1 MKCGGRGSADTQHRK
16 ASPTPAQKDFSMP
29 EDKDDDDSSDHLPSK
44 VTHRLSPFDRFATTT
59 SVWTSKP
66 WFFTLCVL
74 VVALWIPT
82 LWVLPSVDTWQLVI
96 NTVTTIITF
105 LLVALLQN
113 TQSRNDRASQRKLN
127 AIADALWDL
136 MGELGDEHPRLQR
149 HRDELA
155 DAVGLEQRMGSA

>member
-1 MKCGGRGSADTQHRK
+1 
-16 ASPTPAQKDFSMP
+16 MP
-29 EDKDDDDSSDHLPSK
+29 SGDDA
-44 VTHRLSPFDRFATTT
+44 RLSLFDRFATTT
-59 SVWTSKP
+59 STWVSKP
-66 WFFTLCVL
+66 WFFAICVL
-74 VVALWIPT
+74 LVVVWVPSIWALPT
-82 LWVLPSVDTWQLVI
+82 IDTWQLVI

-113 TQSRNDRASQRKLN
+113 TQSRSDRALQHKLN

-136 MGELGDEHPRLQR
+136 MGELGEEHPRLRR